1 MSEWP
6 AVLTPDPE
14 LMRLA
19 EPALIAACEDMR
31 LTPQEAARLVP
42 PVLGLAGWLF
52 DRLPQPGLLGIA
64 GSQGSGKSTIAELLA
79 LAFSE
84 ARGARVATLSIDDF
98 YLTREE
104 RVQLGEAVHPLFRT
118 RGVAGTHDMNL
129 MQSVISALMR
139 GESMA
144 TPRFDKSID
153 DRAPQPDTVEGPVDY
168 VIVEGWCV
176 GARPEP
182 EASLNRPM
190 NELERREDVG
200 GVWRGY
206 VNERLGA
213 ADYRSVFDGFDQL
226 VFLQV
231 PGMESVFTWRL
242 RQEDMLRARVGD
254 QAGVMDAEG
263 VARFIQHYER
273 TTHNMLVELPGIAD
287 VVVRINEAHEI
298 EGGLI
303 PE

>member
-118 RGVAGTHDMNL
+118 RGVA
-129 MQSVISALMR
+129 
-139 GESMA
+139 
-144 TPRFDKSID
+144 
-153 DRAPQPDTVEGPVDY
+153 
-168 VIVEGWCV
+168 
-176 GARPEP
+176 
-182 EASLNRPM
+182 
-190 NELERREDVG
+190 
-200 GVWRGY
+200 
-206 VNERLGA
+206 
-213 ADYRSVFDGFDQL
+213 
-226 VFLQV
+226 
-231 PGMESVFTWRL
+231 
-242 RQEDMLRARVGD
+242 
-254 QAGVMDAEG
+254 
-263 VARFIQHYER
+263 
-273 TTHNMLVELPGIAD
+273 
-287 VVVRINEAHEI
+287 
-298 EGGLI
+298 
-303 PE
+303 